1 MQNAGDKEEPSYVY
15 PISSA
20 NLSTVVAGVT

>member
-1 MQNAGDKEEPSYVY
+1 MQNADGKEEPSYVY
-15 PISSA
+15 PMSSA